1 MLGTR
6 LFHFLMTCTYC
17 IDYRLSSS
25 CTCMAEE
32 KCSFMYGACGNFR
45 RPLEAQ
51 GAGWTR
57 DQFVSRLFLPPWHSW
72 ILPHQSRKAM
82 TSVLT
87 SQSKIAMLTLL
98 LLILTTLQENISAT
112 RSNQTLIRNKRYAT
126 HLNPIYRHFD
136 FLKRDGNYS
145 RKMLCR
151 SGGQGGP

>member
-6 LFHFLMTCTYC
+6 LFHFLMACTYC
-17 IDYRLSSS
+17 TDYRLSSS

-51 GAGWTR
+51 PAVGLRELKANLSRATEQVR
-57 DQFVSRLFLPPWHSW
+57 SSFLVSYSAV
-72 ILPHQSRKAM
+72 HQSRKAM

-87 SQSKIAMLTLL
+87 SSKIAMNLPLL
-98 LLILTTLQENISAT
+98 LLILTTFQENLGLSPLSTLNKTSMI
-112 RSNQTLIRNKRYAT
+112 RSKRYAT

-136 FLKRDGNYS
+136 FLKRDGN
-145 RKMLCR
+145 
-151 SGGQGGP
+151 